1 MADAMMLDPPGQ
13 WRTRGY
19 LPHWEAGETAQMI
32 GFRLAD
38 SLPAALLE
46 RWQIELDQMPDD
58 EATRE
63 RRKRIE
69 TALDAGHGEAWLGDW
84 RVAEKVENA
93 LLYFDGARY
102 RLHAW
107 VLMPNHVHV
116 IATPLGNWSL
126 ANIVHSWKSFTA
138 KEANAI
144 LSRSGPFWAR
154 EYFDRAIR
162 DEVHHSK
169 AASYVEANPVEAGLC
184 RRPEDWKY
192 SSAWSG
198 RRPPE
203 RGLSP

>member
-1 MADAMMLDPPGQ
+1 MKLGSPGQ
-13 WRTRGY
+13 WRSRGY
-19 LPHWEAGETAQMI
+19 LPHWEADETAQMI

-46 RWQIELDQMPDD
+46 RWKLELDQMPDD

-69 TALDAGHGEAWLGDW
+69 AALDAGHGEAWLADP
-84 RVAEKVENA
+84 RVAERVENA
-93 LLYFDGARY
+93 LLHFDGARY

-107 VLMPNHVHV
+107 VVMPNHLHV
-116 IATPLGNWSL
+116 IATPLGSWTL

-162 DEVHHSK
+162 DQVHHLN
-169 AASYVEANPVEAGLC
+169 AVSYVEANPVQAGLC
-184 RRPEDWKY
+184 RRPADWKH
-192 SSAWSG
+192 SSAWSE
-198 RRPPE
+198 RRDPNTD
-203 RGLSP
+203 